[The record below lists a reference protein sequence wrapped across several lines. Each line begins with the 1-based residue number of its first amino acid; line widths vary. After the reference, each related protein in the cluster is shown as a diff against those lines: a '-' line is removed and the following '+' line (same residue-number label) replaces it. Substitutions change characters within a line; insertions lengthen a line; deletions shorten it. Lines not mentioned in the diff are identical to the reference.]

1 MRELRSL
8 LPYFRPYLR
17 GFVLGL
23 VCAGFANV
31 LQIAAPYLTKLVI
44 DGLSDPDVTRAD
56 IFGLGALIVVAAAVG
71 GFFRYEMRE
80 LINGI
85 SRRIEADLRN
95 DFFRHLLW
103 LDPTYYGTTRTGDL
117 MSLVTNDT
125 SAVRM
130 AAGPAVMYLANTAV
144 TFVFAMGMMIWI
156 SPRLTLIAMIPM
168 AALPAIVL
176 GFGKVIHSRYEKIQA
191 QFASLST
198 FVQENLSGVRIVR
211 AYTREREQMGRFDA
225 YNDDYRSR
233 NMSLVR
239 VSGVFHPLLSLVA
252 GVAMV
257 LVTGLGGLEVMAGT
271 ITLGDFVAFSMY
283 LTMLV
288 WPMIAL
294 GWVVNLFQRGEASM
308 GRLNVVLA
316 ARPAVRAPTEP
327 RPLPSVRGQ
336 VEFRGVSF
344 RYPGTERDV
353 LENVSFVAPAGQ
365 TVAIVGPTGA
375 GKSTLVA
382 LLARLY
388 DPTSGEIT
396 LDGIP
401 LDTLDPAEL
410 RRQIGMV
417 PQDPF
422 LFSDT
427 IERNIGLG
435 TTGAE
440 DDVRRASRVAQLHEQ
455 ILEFPAEYDTML
467 GERGINL
474 SGGQKQR
481 ATLARALARDPAIL
495 VLDDALSA
503 VDTHTEAAIL
513 GDLREE
519 MRGTTSF
526 IISHRV
532 SAVMNADQILVLDQG
547 RIVERGRHA
556 DLIAADGT
564 YARLLRRQLLE
575 EDLETAAA
583 GNGPVSSATVGAA
596 GHENC

>member
-1 MRELRSL
+1 MTELRAL
-8 LPYFRPYLR
+8 LPYFRPYRR

-44 DGLSDPDVTRAD
+44 DGLGDPDLTRARVL
-56 IFGLGALIVVAAAVG
+56 GMGALIVGAAGVG
-71 GFFRYEMRE
+71 GYFRYEMRQ
-80 LINGI
+80 LLNGI
-85 SRRIEADLRN
+85 SRRVETDLRN
-95 DFFRHLLW
+95 DFFRHLLA
-103 LDPTYYGTTRTGDL
+103 LDATYYGTTRTGDL
-117 MSLVTNDT
+117 MSRATNDT

-130 AAGPAVMYLANTAV
+130 AAGPAVMYLANTTV
-144 TFVFAMGMMIWI
+144 TFVFALGMMLWI

-168 AALPAIVL
+168 LGLPAIVL
-176 GFGKVIHSRYEKIQA
+176 GFGRVIHRRYEQIQD

-198 FVQENLSGVRIVR
+198 FVQENFSGVRIVR
-211 AYTREREQMGRFDA
+211 AYTREREQMNRFDA
-225 YNDDYRSR
+225 YNDDYRTR
-233 NMSLVR
+233 NMGLVR
-239 VSGVFHPLLSLVA
+239 TSGAFHPLLNLVS

-257 LVTGLGGLEVMAGT
+257 SVALLGALDVMAGG

-283 LTMLV
+283 LAMLV

-308 GRLNVVLA
+308 GRLNVVLR
-316 ARPAVRAPTEP
+316 ARPAVHAPSAPT
-327 RPLPSVRGQ
+327 RLGDVRGEI
-336 VEFRGVSF
+336 EFRGVSF
-344 RYPGTERDV
+344 RYPGAERLV
-353 LENVSFVAPAGQ
+353 LEDVDFVAKAGE
-365 TVAIVGPTGA
+365 TVAIVGPTGS
-375 GKSTLVA
+375 GKTTLVA

-388 DPTSGEIT
+388 DPTSGVIT
-396 LDGIP
+396 LDGTP
-401 LDTLDPAEL
+401 LTALDPADL
-410 RRQIGMV
+410 RARLGVV

-427 IERNIGLG
+427 IERNIALGLPG
-435 TTGAE
+435 PVGGETPGE
-440 DDVRRASRVAQLHEQ
+440 RARQAARVAQLHDQ
-455 ILEFPAEYDTML
+455 ILEFPDEYATLL

-481 ATLARALARDPAIL
+481 ATLARALARGPAVL

-513 GDLREE
+513 GDLRGAL
-519 MRGTTSF
+519 RATTSF

-532 SAVMNADQILVLDQG
+532 SAVMHADQILVLDQG

-583 GNGPVSSATVGAA
+583 GS
-596 GHENC
+596 ER

>member
-1 MRELRSL
+1 MTELRAL
-8 LPYFRPYLR
+8 IPYFRPYRR
-17 GFVLGL
+17 GFVAGL
-23 VCAGFANV
+23 VCAGIANV

-44 DGLSDPDVTRAD
+44 DGLGDPDVTGARV
-56 IFGLGALIVVAAAVG
+56 FGLGALIVGTAAVG
-71 GFFRYEMRE
+71 GYFRYEMRQ
-80 LINGI
+80 LLNGI
-85 SRRIEADLRN
+85 SRRIETDLRN
-95 DFFRHLLW
+95 HFFRHLLW

-117 MSLVTNDT
+117 MSRATNDT
-125 SAVRM
+125 GAVRM
-130 AAGPAVMYLANTAV
+130 AAGPAVMYLVNTAV
-144 TFVFAMGMMIWI
+144 TFVFALGMMVWI
-156 SPRLTLIAMIPM
+156 SPRLALIAMIPM
-168 AALPAIVL
+168 VALPAIVL
-176 GFGKVIHSRYEKIQA
+176 GFGRVIHRRYEEIQE

-211 AYTREREQMGRFDA
+211 AYNRERDQTNRFAA
-225 YNDDYRSR
+225 YNDDYRAR
-233 NMSLVR
+233 NMRLAR
-239 VSGVFHPLLSLVA
+239 TSGGFHPLLSLVS

-257 LVTGLGGLEVMAGT
+257 LVTGLGGLEVMAGR

-283 LTMLV
+283 LGMLV

-308 GRLNVVLA
+308 GRLNVVLN
-316 ARPAVRAPTEP
+316 ARPAVQA
-327 RPLPSVRGQ
+327 PSVPTRLVGARGEI
-336 VEFRGVSF
+336 EFEGVSF
-344 RYPGTERDV
+344 RYPGTERAV
-353 LENVSFVAPAGQ
+353 LEDVTFVARAGE
-365 TVAIVGPTGA
+365 TVAVVGPTGA

-388 DPTSGEIT
+388 DPTSGVIT
-396 LDGIP
+396 FDGTP
-401 LDTLDPAEL
+401 LTALDPADL
-410 RRQIGMV
+410 RAHIGMV

-427 IERNIGLG
+427 IQRNIGLG
-435 TTGAE
+435 LGADVAAGPT
-440 DDVRRASRVAQLHEQ
+440 DDQVRRAARVAQLHDQ
-455 ILEFPAEYDTML
+455 IKEFPDEYSTML

-481 ATLARALARDPAIL
+481 ATLARALARRPAVL

-513 GDLREE
+513 GDLRTA

-532 SAVMNADQILVLDQG
+532 SAVMHADQILVLDHG

-556 DLIAADGT
+556 DLIAAEGT

-575 EDLETAAA
+575 EDLETTA
-583 GNGPVSSATVGAA
+583 VG
-596 GHENC
+596 